1 MRALQQADNPI
12 RIPHGRILGR
22 CNHNRFIC
30 TGNGILKSLLD
41 SSRTI
46 DNDVFEFLF
55 QFKYDIFHLLRRNG
69 ILVFGLGAGSIYSSS
84 KRLSLISAWLSRHR
98 PSATSH
104 KSYIIRFS
112 RPITTSKLRRP
123 MSVST
128 RHTFFRAVPKL
139 CRCSPMS
146 SFYRLRLYLKLR
158 RLPLPC
164 STPL

>member
-12 RIPHGRILGR
+12 RVPYGRILGR
-22 CNHNRFIC
+22 RDNNRFVRA
-30 TGNGILKSLLD
+30 GDGILESLLD
-41 SSRTI
+41 SGRTI

-55 QFKYDIFHLLRRNG
+55 NSSTISLTCSGETAFLS
-69 ILVFGLGAGSIYSSS
+69 LVWAAGSIYSSS

-128 RHTFFRAVPKL
+128 RHTFSEQCQSCADVRR
-139 CRCSPMS
+139 CRRFTDSA
-146 SFYRLRLYLKLR
+146 F
-158 RLPLPC
+158 
-164 STPL
+164 T